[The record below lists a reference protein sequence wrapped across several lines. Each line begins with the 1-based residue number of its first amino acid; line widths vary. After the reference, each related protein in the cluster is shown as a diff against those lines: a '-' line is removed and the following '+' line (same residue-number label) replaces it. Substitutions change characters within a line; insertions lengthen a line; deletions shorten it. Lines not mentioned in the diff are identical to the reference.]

1 MFNGRT
7 IKYSVSG
14 RFHSIREPWV
24 YDATATDVESGVFV
38 KKKHFDHEDEAIF
51 AAIEKLMKELKERNI
66 LQH

>member
-1 MFNGRT
+1 M
-7 IKYSVSG
+7 
-14 RFHSIREPWV
+14 

-51 AAIEKLMKELKERNI
+51 AAIVKLVKELKERNI

>member
-14 RFHSIREPWV
+14 RVHSFKELWV
-24 YDATATDVESGVFV
+24 YDATATDVETGVFV
-38 KKKHFDHEDEAIF
+38 EKKHSHHQDEAIF

-66 LQH
+66 LQD